1 MLSATDAVK
10 NGQVLVVYCCLLRT
24 VGFFIFTIPDYK
36 STMKKLFYLSLV
48 AVVLYEVLNV
58 YFIMPMPGSQD
69 MNSVELAYFFYS
81 SRWIFRCFFVVGIL
95 LGTKSV
101 VAAPRK
107 WIPFLSLLLAGVIIY
122 QFNFVL
128 TADKMFLHVKQLDMR
143 GQSDNTVPFER
154 LIVGVEQNG
163 EAKGYPIEFLAYH
176 HQVIDSV
183 GGKPLMITY
192 CSVCRTGRV
201 YEPYVNGNYETFRL
215 VGMDHFNAMFEDA
228 STGSWWRQSNGEAV
242 CGVMKGKSLREYKSE
257 QTTVAKWLEMYPD
270 AKIMQADKNFMDVYD
285 SLARYEQGKSK
296 GNLTGTDFSSWK
308 RKSWVLGIDHNGL
321 SRAYDW
327 NYFSKVGV
335 INDTLSSTPIVLVLS
350 SDRKSF
356 AAFERPNAEACV
368 VRNDSIVCIS
378 GTYDIL
384 GRSNNPLMPRLV
396 KVKAY
401 QEFWHSWQTFHPNS
415 SQYKK

>member
-1 MLSATDAVK
+1 MSLLGLAV
-10 NGQVLVVYCCLLRT
+10 
-24 VGFFIFTIPDYK
+24 
-36 STMKKLFYLSLV
+36 
-48 AVVLYEVLNV
+48 YEVLNV
-58 YFIMPMPGSQD
+58 YFIMPMPGSQE
-69 MNSVELAYFFYS
+69 MNSIELAYFIYRG
-81 SRWIFRCFFVVGIL
+81 RWIFRCLFVFGIL
-95 LGTKSV
+95 VGTKDVFTST
-101 VAAPRK
+101 RK
-107 WIPFLSLLLAGVIIY
+107 WLPIVSLLVVTGIIY
-122 QFNFVL
+122 QFNFVFA
-128 TADKMFLHVKQLDMR
+128 ADNMFLNVKHLDLR
-143 GQSDNTVPFER
+143 GRLENTVPSER
-154 LIVGVEQNG
+154 IIVGVEQNG

-201 YEPYVNGNYETFRL
+201 YEPYVNGHYETFRL

-228 STGSWWRQSNGEAV
+228 STKSWWRQSNGEAV
-242 CGVMKGKSLREYKSE
+242 CGAVKGKSLREYKSE
-257 QTTVAKWLEMYPD
+257 QITVATWFEMYPN

-401 QEFWHSWQTFHPNS
+401 QEFWHSWQTFHPS
-415 SQYKK
+415 TSLYKN